1 MKGKKVL
8 CILCTVILVF
18 GMTGC
23 GEKTDKKLM
32 SYQVFYINSDGKLVI
47 AFDEAEVAPA
57 SMGCPEFVIPTEV
70 IQDMLNPGLALIQ

>member
-1 MKGKKVL
+1 MRRTSRSG
-8 CILCTVILVF
+8 ISGRSGRIRT
-18 GMTGC
+18 
-23 GEKTDKKLM
+23 
-32 SYQVFYINSDGKLVI
+32 FYINSDGKLVI

>member
-23 GEKTDKKLM
+23 GEKTDKQLM
-32 SYQVFYINSDGKLVI
+32 SYQVFYINSDQGI
-47 AFDEAEVAPA
+47 DNQTADA
-57 SMGCPEFVIPTEV
+57 SGRKFKKSH
-70 IQDMLNPGLALIQ
+70 